1 MLDFSNTRSCI
12 WIGVDVGTT
21 GVRAI
26 AYQKDGLSLCS
37 ADEFYPLE
45 TPYPDWAEQNPEI
58 IYKAI
63 EKVVRE
69 VANTLI
75 YKGKNVSGI
84 AISTV
89 MHSFA
94 PANENRELLSN
105 MITWA
110 DSRSVGIVNELKK
123 DEALVKGFYE
133 RTCCP
138 THSCYPFLKI
148 LWVRKNYPDVFA
160 KMRYIYSLKDYIFE
174 KMTGEWVVDKSSA
187 SASGLYNAH
196 KMDWDEEILNY
207 AGITREQLPP
217 VVSTT
222 YQSKLTDSAAQRL
235 NLPENLPVVIGA
247 TDGVLVNVGI
257 GAIEDGQLSAT
268 IGTSG
273 AIRMLTKTPK
283 VDSLGRT
290 WCYNLTDDMWVA
302 GGAINNGGIIMRWL
316 RDKVCHYSNH
326 RLEDIDIDPYDLMTL
341 KASKIP
347 AGAEGL
353 LLLPFFTGERAPYWN
368 SELRGMFFGLSLN
381 HSRSHM
387 IRAGMEGVFFD
398 SADARINH
406 SYAIIRPA
414 IEQGFKPDIIS
425 TDLTYASMFRN
436 MCWGLPVVLS
446 KWLNLGLSLEEVIQA
461 CTYNPAKIH
470 HLGDGLGT
478 LDVGAH
484 GNVTIFKVINKEF
497 HMKNRLNEDF
507 IGQKLIV
514 PQVTIINGKIIYRNV
529 EFPF

>member
-283 VDSLGRT
+283 VDNLGRT
-290 WCYNLTDDMWVA
+290 WCYNLIDDMWVA

-387 IRAGMEGVFFD
+387 IRAGMEGICFSLNCVLSALKDFGQVKDIRVSGSFTKSPLWLQIMADIFGEHITLPQNSEGAAFGAAVLGFIASGEMKDISDTANLIKPKKVYKPQAENKEVYEELFD
-398 SADARINH
+398 IYSSLYEKLQPDFARI
-406 SYAIIRPA
+406 
-414 IEQGFKPDIIS
+414 
-425 TDLTYASMFRN
+425 TTY
-436 MCWGLPVVLS
+436 
-446 KWLNLGLSLEEVIQA
+446 Q
-461 CTYNPAKIH
+461 
-470 HLGDGLGT
+470 
-478 LDVGAH
+478 
-484 GNVTIFKVINKEF
+484 NK
-497 HMKNRLNEDF
+497 MYK
-507 IGQKLIV
+507 
-514 PQVTIINGKIIYRNV
+514 
-529 EFPF
+529 

>member
-283 VDSLGRT
+283 VDSLGRI

-387 IRAGMEGVFFD
+387 IRAGMEGICFSLNCVLSALKDFGQVKDIRVSGSFTKSPLWLQIMADIFGEHITLPQNSEGAAFGAAVLGFIASGEMKDISDTANLIKPKKVYKPQAENKEVYEELFD
-398 SADARINH
+398 IYSSLYEKLQPDFARI
-406 SYAIIRPA
+406 
-414 IEQGFKPDIIS
+414 
-425 TDLTYASMFRN
+425 TTY
-436 MCWGLPVVLS
+436 
-446 KWLNLGLSLEEVIQA
+446 Q
-461 CTYNPAKIH
+461 
-470 HLGDGLGT
+470 
-478 LDVGAH
+478 
-484 GNVTIFKVINKEF
+484 NK
-497 HMKNRLNEDF
+497 MYK
-507 IGQKLIV
+507 
-514 PQVTIINGKIIYRNV
+514 
-529 EFPF
+529 

>member
-235 NLPENLPVVIGA
+235 NLSENLPVVIGA

-387 IRAGMEGVFFD
+387 IRAGMEGICFSLNCVLSALKDFGQVKDIRVSGSFTKSPLWLQIMADIFGEHITLPQNSEGAAFGAAVLGFIASGEMKDISDTANLIKPKKVYKPQAENKEVYEELFD
-398 SADARINH
+398 IYSSLYEKLQPDFARITTYQNKI
-406 SYAIIRPA
+406 YKER
-414 IEQGFKPDIIS
+414 GF
-425 TDLTYASMFRN
+425 
-436 MCWGLPVVLS
+436 
-446 KWLNLGLSLEEVIQA
+446 
-461 CTYNPAKIH
+461 
-470 HLGDGLGT
+470 
-478 LDVGAH
+478 
-484 GNVTIFKVINKEF
+484 
-497 HMKNRLNEDF
+497 
-507 IGQKLIV
+507 
-514 PQVTIINGKIIYRNV
+514 
-529 EFPF
+529 

>member
-1 MLDFSNTRSCI
+1 MLEFNHTKDCI
-12 WIGVDVGTT
+12 WVGVDIGTT

-26 AYQKDGLSLCS
+26 AYQKNGLSLCS

-58 IYKAI
+58 IYRGI
-63 EKVVRE
+63 EKVIRE
-69 VANTLI
+69 VANTLM
-75 YKGKNVSGI
+75 YKGKMVSGL

-94 PANENRELLSN
+94 PANEQRELLSN

-110 DSRSVGIVNELKK
+110 DSRSIEIVNELKQ
-123 DEALVKGFYE
+123 DEKLAKNIYE
-133 RTCCP
+133 KTCCP
-138 THSCYPFLKI
+138 PHACYPFLKI
-148 LWVRKNYPDVFA
+148 LWVRKNYPDVFQ
-160 KMRYIYSLKDYIFE
+160 KMRYIYSLKDYVFE

-196 KMDWDEEILNY
+196 TMDWDTDILAY
-207 AGITREQLPP
+207 AGINREQLPP

-222 YQSKLTDSAAQRL
+222 YQSKLTRNVALRL
-235 NLPENLPVVIGA
+235 NLPEGLPVVIGA

-257 GAIEDGQLSAT
+257 GAVEDGQLSAT

-283 VDSLGRT
+283 VDNQGRT

-316 RDKVCHYSNH
+316 RDKVCHYSSQ
-326 RLEDIDIDPYDLMTL
+326 RLTDIDIDPYDLMTL
-341 KASKIP
+341 KASKIS
-347 AGAEGL
+347 AGADGL

-387 IRAGMEGVFFD
+387 IRSGMEGICFSLNCVLSALKDFGAVKDIRVSGSFTKSSLWLQIMSDIFD
-398 SADARINH
+398 EKITLPQNSEGAAFGAAVLGFIASGEMENIADTANLIKPQKIYIPQKENQEIYSELFDIYSSLYQKLQPDFARI
-406 SYAIIRPA
+406 
-414 IEQGFKPDIIS
+414 
-425 TDLTYASMFRN
+425 TTY
-436 MCWGLPVVLS
+436 
-446 KWLNLGLSLEEVIQA
+446 Q
-461 CTYNPAKIH
+461 
-470 HLGDGLGT
+470 
-478 LDVGAH
+478 
-484 GNVTIFKVINKEF
+484 NK
-497 HMKNRLNEDF
+497 MYK
-507 IGQKLIV
+507 
-514 PQVTIINGKIIYRNV
+514 
-529 EFPF
+529 